1 MRQGIDHWRR
11 HAVLLGTAALALTAF
26 PLAALGQ
33 GPELRPARFEPR
45 WNQPAPTARIAAIS
59 ERARQVTAS
68 VEITFE
74 PRLAVYAQQVDFE
87 AAGNA
92 AGVMKRL
99 AREYALQSSEVAAA
113 RASCS
118 SWGEVTLALTLRAA
132 IDFAITPG
140 QIAALHR
147 AGTGWARIAHG
158 LGLDID
164 DFVLAAQAGT
174 DVAAGW
180 SEADGKLPAIGPAD
194 EGNTAM
200 RFDH

>member
-113 RASCS
+113 RGAARAQVALAWLMSKP
-118 SWGEVTLALTLRAA
+118 GVTSPIIGATKPEHLADA
-132 IDFAITPG
+132 
-140 QIAALHR
+140 
-147 AGTGWARIAHG
+147 
-158 LGLDID
+158 
-164 DFVLAAQAGT
+164 
-174 DVAAGW
+174 VAAVELKLTAEEIAKLE
-180 SEADGKLPAIGPAD
+180 EAYVPHPVAGFI
-194 EGNTAM
+194 
-200 RFDH
+200 